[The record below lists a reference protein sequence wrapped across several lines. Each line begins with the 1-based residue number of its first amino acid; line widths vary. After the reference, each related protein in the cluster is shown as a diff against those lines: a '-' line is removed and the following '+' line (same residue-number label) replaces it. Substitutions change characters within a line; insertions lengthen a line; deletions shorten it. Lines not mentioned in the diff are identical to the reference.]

1 MRTITIAFLFF
12 GLSCTLASCVR
23 LAVKGVK
30 KKTKL
35 EYVVPTASMYA
46 DGKFQGLSKFIDD
59 AEDTASI
66 LMIHGLTRKTEDH
79 FDFMMQRLA
88 YKLDLQLTAPR
99 DTISL
104 LQHSL
109 NSRKNRT
116 LSFGNCKLYKWGFKR
131 RTDGKIVNAYFIY
144 WEPVFKTFKD
154 FIISYDSTRYRTGL
168 STIAKDG
175 VFINVLS
182 DLALYLNTACKVQM
196 HDLFLQSVEKIDGDI
211 AVIGSG
217 FGVQILFDAMNLEL
231 EYRKVNEHKAEVVKA
246 IRGHEET
253 YGTVATILNE
263 VDVQQVQ
270 QRNLSIKAARYME
283 YKDSAD
289 HSKPTTH
296 KFHKQY
302 NIRKVF
308 LIGNQLPFTSLLSL
322 DAKDPSNANEMNDNV
337 YNGFRKFLEQKQAVN
352 PLDSLVIVSFYD
364 PNDPFGYKLPPSSW
378 ERLVVKNVKL
388 NIAEFWRIDPRRTT
402 DFVLPK
408 LKNGEAFLDLIDQ
421 QDSIQSLM
429 LNLEGPANQSR
440 NDYRIIGAIARGSDY
455 TFVCTTPDTT
465 HALPR
470 ELHPHAKQLLS
481 GLVAEASPM
490 IVQNISQRIDIEHS
504 VLPFSLPS
512 LYRDYDPGNV

>member
-175 VFINVLS
+175 VF
-182 DLALYLNTACKVQM
+182 
-196 HDLFLQSVEKIDGDI
+196 
-211 AVIGSG
+211 
-217 FGVQILFDAMNLEL
+217 
-231 EYRKVNEHKAEVVKA
+231 
-246 IRGHEET
+246 
-253 YGTVATILNE
+253 
-263 VDVQQVQ
+263 
-270 QRNLSIKAARYME
+270 
-283 YKDSAD
+283 
-289 HSKPTTH
+289 
-296 KFHKQY
+296 
-302 NIRKVF
+302 
-308 LIGNQLPFTSLLSL
+308 
-322 DAKDPSNANEMNDNV
+322 
-337 YNGFRKFLEQKQAVN
+337 
-352 PLDSLVIVSFYD
+352 
-364 PNDPFGYKLPPSSW
+364 
-378 ERLVVKNVKL
+378 
-388 NIAEFWRIDPRRTT
+388 
-402 DFVLPK
+402 
-408 LKNGEAFLDLIDQ
+408 
-421 QDSIQSLM
+421 LM
-429 LNLEGPANQSR
+429 
-440 NDYRIIGAIARGSDY
+440 
-455 TFVCTTPDTT
+455 C
-465 HALPR
+465 
-470 ELHPHAKQLLS
+470 
-481 GLVAEASPM
+481 
-490 IVQNISQRIDIEHS
+490 
-504 VLPFSLPS
+504 
-512 LYRDYDPGNV
+512 